1 MKKWT
6 FCRNWRRAMKR
17 NRFASR
23 GCANGLRGVALFL
36 CVILGGMWASAAT
49 TAQLRAA
56 FPGATVSG
64 STVTLT
70 ADIGPCV
77 LTNTWGTV
85 TVDLNGHSITS
96 GVAST
101 PAIRIDSVAKPTAST
116 VLRLNLTGTGRVIG
130 GAAWRLM
137 ALYFSRRPGSMP
149 SGSDL

>member
-1 MKKWT
+1 
-6 FCRNWRRAMKR
+6 MKR

-85 TVDLNGHSITS
+85 TVDLNGHGQKGNAQLLSLL
-96 GVAST
+96 GGDAAVAVCHNGDLHS
-101 PAIRIDSVAKPTAST
+101 KF
-116 VLRLNLTGTGRVIG
+116 LLLC
-130 GAAWRLM
+130 
-137 ALYFSRRPGSMP
+137 RR
-149 SGSDL
+149 